1 MVLESCRTVVCI
13 FNGDGL
19 PIRRIRLANA
29 AGVLGTYEGKRC
41 LLRPDPTPD
50 RMRAI
55 ILLILVLPIS
65 VFADQYDK
73 ILEAIAKV
81 ETGGEA

>member
-1 MVLESCRTVVCI
+1 
-13 FNGDGL
+13 
-19 PIRRIRLANA
+19 
-29 AGVLGTYEGKRC
+29 
-41 LLRPDPTPD
+41 
-50 RMRAI
+50 
-55 ILLILVLPIS
+55 LVLPIS

>member
-1 MVLESCRTVVCI
+1 
-13 FNGDGL
+13 
-19 PIRRIRLANA
+19 
-29 AGVLGTYEGKRC
+29 
-41 LLRPDPTPD
+41 
-50 RMRAI
+50 MRAI

-73 ILEAIAKV
+73 FLEAIAKV